1 MINEHK
7 KHSWSTLTALIM
19 LALFSLSILFALLS
33 GAGVYSRL
41 TRQTRISYDSR
52 TAIQYIATKVRQ
64 AIAPDAVSVS
74 SFHGTNALRITQS
87 VDGTDYITRIYCYD
101 GYLMELFTIDADGFS
116 PEDGEKILPA
126 DDLRIAYVNSLMV
139 ITLTDTHGTVRQLK
153 LNIRNGEGAL
163 P

>member
-41 TRQTRISYDSR
+41 TSQTRISYDSR

-64 AIAPDAVSVS
+64 ATTPDAVSVS
-74 SFHGTNALRITQS
+74 SFHGTDALCITQS

-139 ITLTDTHGTVRQLK
+139 ITLTDAHGTVRQLK
-153 LNIRNGEGAL
+153 LSIRNGEGAL